1 MAVGV
6 RSAHTVRR
14 ERLCGQVFVVDG
26 LHNSQAFQFRLTG
39 QVITLM
45 ELGVILG
52 IWSVVF
58 MLDEW
63 VCLP

>member
-1 MAVGV
+1 MAVAV

-14 ERLCGQVFVVDG
+14 ERLCGEVFVVDG
-26 LHNSQAFQFRLTG
+26 IHNSLVFQFRMAG

-52 IWSVVF
+52 I
-58 MLDEW
+58 
-63 VCLP
+63 